1 MLQIL
6 LLCLLAAS
14 ALSAEPEG
22 RHTKQPF
29 GQLKGSLTAAT
40 EKPPTNDGYPEL
52 SWIAPDTIDFDCG
65 NAAVMAWLSQLS
77 YAQKAGGAP
86 DLETI
91 KTEIAKWWP
100 NVQVEPIH
108 ERPVEGFILKDGKK
122 AIVIFRGS
130 DAPVPE
136 KDGVEDWLT
145 NGQAVFTGVGTVGY
159 GRDQRP
165 AKPNGPPMKYETHA
179 GFYSL
184 FDQVHKKRIVSE
196 QLKGYEDKPVFF
208 GGHSLGGAI
217 ATLIARQFHE
227 DGYKKVQ
234 LYTMGAPR
242 PGSVA
247 MNNYFVTNNIPAY
260 RVEHGWDPVPGLP
273 DLRFHAVG
281 KLVQIYRDEDG
292 QCQVRSQN
300 KVTEIARQFSSKLA
314 IGFTVGNHSSIQYSN
329 CLMRLKREGCAKK

>member
-1 MLQIL
+1 MPQIL
-6 LLCLLAAS
+6 ILFILVASVAS
-14 ALSAEPEG
+14 AETERKHKQLPFQQLGRALTSAA
-22 RHTKQPF
+22 Q
-29 GQLKGSLTAAT
+29 
-40 EKPPTNDGYPEL
+40 KPPTIDDYPEL
-52 SWIAPDTIDFDCG
+52 SWIAPDTTDFDCG

-77 YAQKAGGAP
+77 YAQVAGGAP
-86 DLETI
+86 DMDTI
-91 KTEIAKWWP
+91 KKEIAKWWP

-108 ERPVEGFILKDGKK
+108 ERPVEGFIIKDGTK

-145 NGQAVFTGVGTVGY
+145 NGQAVYTGLGTEGY
-159 GRDQRP
+159 GRNQRP
-165 AKPNGPPMKYETHA
+165 AKPTGPEMKYQTHA

-184 FDQVHKKRIVSE
+184 FEQVHKKQIVLK
-196 QLKGYEDKPVFF
+196 QLRGYEDKPVFF

-217 ATLIARQFHE
+217 ASLFTRQFHE

-260 RVEHGWDPVPGLP
+260 RVEHGWDPVPGFP
-273 DLRFHAVG
+273 DLRFNAVG
-281 KLVQIYRDEDG
+281 KLVHIYRDEDG
-292 QCQVRSQN
+292 QCQLRSQN
-300 KVTEIARQFSSKLA
+300 KVTELARQFSSKIA
-314 IGFTVGNHSSIQYSN
+314 IGFTVGNHSSINYALS
-329 CLMRLKREGCAKK
+329 LIHI

>member
-6 LLCLLAAS
+6 VLILWVAS
-14 ALSAEPEG
+14 GASAEPRS
-22 RHTKQPF
+22 RHTPQPF
-29 GQLKGSLTAAT
+29 QQLKRALTGAT
-40 EKPPTNDGYPEL
+40 EKPPAIDGYPEL
-52 SWIAPDTIDFDCG
+52 SWIAPDTKDFDCG

-77 YAQKAGGAP
+77 YAQIAGGAP
-86 DLETI
+86 DVDTI
-91 KTEIAKWWP
+91 EREIAKWWP

-136 KDGVEDWLT
+136 KDGIEDWLR
-145 NGQAVFTGVGTVGY
+145 NGQAAYTGVGTEGY
-159 GRDQRP
+159 GRNQRP
-165 AKPNGPPMKYETHA
+165 AKPNGPPMKYQTHA
-179 GFYSL
+179 GFYAL
-184 FDQVHKKRIVSE
+184 FEQVHKKQIVSE

-217 ATLIARQFHE
+217 ASLFARQFHE

-247 MNNYFVTNNIPAY
+247 MNNYFVTNNVPAY
-260 RVEHGWDPVPGLP
+260 RVEHGWDPVPGFP
-273 DLRFHAVG
+273 DLRFNAVG
-281 KLVQIYRDEDG
+281 KLVHIYRDADG
-292 QCQVRSQN
+292 QCHMRSQD
-300 KVTEIARQFSSKLA
+300 KVTEIARQFSSKIA
-314 IGFTVGNHSSIQYSN
+314 IGFTVGNHSSIQYAN
-329 CLMRLKREGCAKK
+329 CLMKVKREGCAKK